1 MTRVPTPPPE
11 PEAEAEAEAGEY
23 EAESD
28 AEEWARAVYDFTSTV
43 STQDQHS
50 PAGAH

>member
-1 MTRVPTPPPE
+1 VTRVPIPPE
-11 PEAEAEAEAGEY
+11 PEAEAEAEEY

-28 AEEWARAVYDFTSTV
+28 AEEWVRAVYNFTSTV